1 MESLENMEEIEALQ
15 TELGQFLVSM
25 MPVPWTKICFYA
37 EAEPGRISTWFALIE
52 KETDMICTRDFFWK
66 RYHQYPVQKREVSM
80 QLSALTKALFEAY
93 MKRFGEDSVWRTI
106 YYTLESDY
114 SVHIDFEY
122 EYPKGDL
129 FEQHD
134 YTYKRFF
141 PDADYSYIEA
151 KYPATE

>member
-1 MESLENMEEIEALQ
+1 MEQLENMENIEALQ

-25 MPVPWTKICFYA
+25 IPVPWEKICFYA
-37 EAEPGRISTWFALIE
+37 EVEPGRISTWFALIE

-93 MKRFGEDSVWRTI
+93 MKKFGEDSVWRTI

-151 KYPATE
+151 KYPVTE